1 MTDSMP
7 VGKSRYDRL
16 RARYEVF
23 LSGRAP
29 DDPFYLTN
37 RTWRQKL
44 RTAAL
49 IATPVVLLAG
59 LVTVGATD
67 LFRSHK
73 ADSLDHLASEA
84 PAPADTKKHLPDPVL
99 ASSDLEVVN
108 IRIARDARPPSVTGV
123 VRNNTSQRVES
134 AEVSYY
140 LSDAAGSLLG
150 TDSTDVANLAP
161 HGSVSFRMPLK
172 VAKAEYVLVRDVHPN

>member
-1 MTDSMP
+1 MP
-7 VGKSRYDRL
+7 AGKSRLDRL

-23 LSGRAP
+23 LSGSAP

-44 RTAAL
+44 KTAAL
-49 IATPVVLLAG
+49 IAVPVVLLAG

-73 ADSLDHLASEA
+73 ADTFEHMASEA
-84 PAPADTKKHLPDPVL
+84 PAVPKKHLPDPIL

-108 IRIARDARPPSVTGV
+108 IRIARDAHPPVVTGV
-123 VRNNTSQRVES
+123 VRNNTSQKVES

-140 LSDAAGSLLG
+140 LADTEGSLLG
-150 TDSTDVANLAP
+150 TDSTEVANVEP
-161 HGSVSFRMPLK
+161 HGSVSFHMPLK
-172 VAKAEYVLVRDVHPN
+172 VAKAEYVLVRDVHVN